1 MWAADWKD
9 TSYWLD
15 DMPQVTGV
23 SSNLN
28 RKVDVLIIGSGYTGL
43 NAALE
48 IARGGRDVM
57 VIESGYPGYGCST
70 RNGGQISTHVKPS
83 LEKLTQKVGA
93 SRASAMRQEGVNALD
108 WIEELVNKETVSYTH
123 LTLPTK
129 A

>member
-15 DMPQVTGV
+15 DLPQVAGV
-23 SSNLN
+23 SSDLK

-57 VIESGYPGYGCST
+57 VIEL
-70 RNGGQISTHVKPS
+70 S
-83 LEKLTQKVGA
+83 L
-93 SRASAMRQEGVNALD
+93 
-108 WIEELVNKETVSYTH
+108 IH
-123 LTLPTK
+123 I
-129 A
+129 